1 VSSIYS
7 FFLAM
12 TLFPEVMK
20 KGQAEIDTIIGNDR
34 LPDFSDRENLP
45 YIDAMAKE
53 VFRWHSVAP
62 TGEGFFFSTIAKKYD
77 NDDSLSL

>member
-62 TGEGFFFSTIAKKYD
+62 TGEGFFFD
-77 NDDSLSL
+77 HC